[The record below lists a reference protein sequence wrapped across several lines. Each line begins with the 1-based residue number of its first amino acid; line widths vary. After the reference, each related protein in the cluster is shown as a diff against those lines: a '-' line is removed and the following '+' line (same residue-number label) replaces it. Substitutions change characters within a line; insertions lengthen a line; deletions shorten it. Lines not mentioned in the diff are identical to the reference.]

1 MSFGD
6 AIMSYYTWVYAK
18 SFAFAAIILIA
29 AGVLIAKGCD
39 FAVSRVHSERKEF
52 EREAIANGVGGL
64 RGNGDFAWVDI
75 AEETRLEYKRGF
87 EDGRKSVF
95 SEMRESGNLE
105 PVPRI
110 PAE

>member
-1 MSFGD
+1 MDGMAWFYNRLFVAVLG
-6 AIMSYYTWVYAK
+6 TV
-18 SFAFAAIILIA
+18 A
-29 AGVLIAKGCD
+29 AGCLFAYKGCD
-39 FAVSRVHSERKEF
+39 MAEQASRQDERRRFQAEAVTAGAGKWDFGRTPD
-52 EREAIANGVGGL
+52 
-64 RGNGDFAWVDI
+64 GDIFSFLD
-75 AEETRLEYKRGF
+75 AEKEYKRGF

>member
-1 MSFGD
+1 MDGIAWFYNRLFVAVLGTV
-6 AIMSYYTWVYAK
+6 AVGCL
-18 SFAFAAIILIA
+18 FAY
-29 AGVLIAKGCD
+29 KGCYM
-39 FAVSRVHSERKEF
+39 AEQASRVNSERKEF